1 MQKLV
6 FTNGGGQTID
16 LTSGNF
22 GITNWEGLSGV
33 GLNIQVQQVPF
44 QDGGVFLDALMEQR
58 EISVTVAIQDNNDLS
73 ARYERKRELIS
84 ALNPKLGEGVLVYTN
99 DFLSRQI
106 KAVPQLPI
114 FENKNSNDSGT
125 LKASVVFSCPS
136 PYWEDLEETVVDL
149 GLSEIKT
156 INNEGDVP
164 TQVEISL
171 LGESVNPNIVNNT
184 TEQNIQYIGTMNGK
198 ININTN
204 FGKKSAIK
212 ITEGTDIVISRAE
225 LNFIKCIYVSRYG
238 KYFAIFEGGYFGSS
252 QDGIQW
258 QIKKIATTGDAI
270 YVYDFCYSLEKNIFV
285 VTGAGEIIT
294 SSDAE
299 NWNYTSVSGMVYGV
313 TYNADTGDF
322 VATGQFASYKST
334 DGENWERTSIPLII
348 LAKITT
354 NGQIYVA
361 VVGGTGNVKTS
372 TDGTSYSTNY
382 ATGITSI
389 TQIFYS
395 KKNNL
400 FVVIG
405 TGGEIATSTN
415 GTSWT
420 TRTSGTTQNLNNIS
434 EDKSGNIF
442 VVGENGT
449 VLKSTN
455 GTSWSSVDSGVSAT
469 LNTFVANGSIDEYI
483 IGGNDFIILKSYD
496 LENWEVYELEATD
509 FKSCTY
515 CKNIGKYVVVGTG
528 GIIMSS
534 RDGMLWNKE
543 TSPVNTDLLS
553 VCYSEQKK
561 IIVAVGA
568 NGRIITSTDAE
579 NWEIRNTNIASQLN
593 EVIYD
598 PTREKFFVA
607 GNDNKVLTSQ
617 DAENWT
623 TQTVGTDTR
632 HFLSIATSNNMILLL
647 AGQYIFKSTDGNTFT
662 QTINL
667 TGVGTSKAV
676 IYHKVLGV
684 FAILGTQ
691 IRASVLSITKD
702 GENIVTTV
710 LVDET
715 SAGNNIFYSEEL
727 NQAYIVANY
736 GNVFKSSDL
745 YNWSS
750 IRHTVI
756 KNIYGASFSNIK
768 DLIFC
773 GEDNSIIDITGEKEE
788 NVIQN
793 ISLTSDFGFRLNQG
807 ENKLTLL
814 EDGGVLSAIIKY
826 RQKYI
831 GV

>member
-6 FTNGGGQTID
+6 FTNGGGNTID

-33 GLNIQVQQVPF
+33 GLNIQTQQVPF

-58 EISVTVAIQDNNDLS
+58 EITVTVAIQDNNNLS

-99 DFLSRQI
+99 DYLSRQI

-114 FENKNSNDSGT
+114 FENKNSNDAGT
-125 LKASVVFSCPS
+125 LKASVTFSCPS
-136 PYWEDLEETVVDL
+136 PYWEDLEDTVVDL
-149 GLSEIKT
+149 GLGEIKT

-171 LGESVNPNIVNNT
+171 LGNSVNPNIVNNT
-184 TEQNIQYIGTMNGK
+184 TEQNIQYIGTMDGK

-204 FGKKSAIK
+204 FGKKGAFK
-212 ITEGTDIVISRAE
+212 VTEGTDIVITRGE
-225 LNFIKCIYVSRYG
+225 LDFIKCIYVSRYG
-238 KYFAIFEGGYFGSS
+238 KYFAIFEDGCFGTS

-258 QIKKIATTGDAI
+258 QIKKIATQGDAI
-270 YVYDFCYSLEKNIFV
+270 YVYDLCYSLEKNIFV
-285 VTGAGEIIT
+285 VTGRGEIIT

-299 NWNYTSVSGMVYGV
+299 NWKYTTNTGVMYGV
-313 TYNADTGDF
+313 TYNANTGEF
-322 VATGQFASYKST
+322 IATGQMAINKST
-334 DGENWERTSIPLII
+334 DGVNWVKAINTLV
-348 LAKITT
+348 LGKITT

-361 VVGGTGNVKTS
+361 VVSGTGNVRTS
-372 TDGTSYSTNY
+372 TNGTSYSTDY

-395 KKNNL
+395 KKNSL
-400 FVVIG
+400 FIVIG

-415 GTSWT
+415 GTTWT
-420 TRTSGTTQNLNNIS
+420 TRTSGTTQKLNNIS
-434 EDKSGNIF
+434 EDKSGNVF

-449 VLKSTN
+449 ILKSTN
-455 GTSWSSVDSGVSAT
+455 GTTWSSVDSEVSAT

-496 LENWEVYELEATD
+496 LVNWEDYELEATD
-509 FKSCTY
+509 FKSCAY

-528 GIIMSS
+528 GKIMSS
-534 RDGMLWNKE
+534 KDGMLWDKE

-553 VCYSEQKK
+553 VCYCEQKK

-579 NWEIRNTNIASQLN
+579 HWTIRNTNITSQLN
-593 EVIYD
+593 AIIYD

-607 GNDNKVLTSQ
+607 GNNNKVLTSQ

-623 TQTVGTDTR
+623 TQTVGTETR
-632 HFLSIATSNNMILLL
+632 HFLSIATSNNMILLITS
-647 AGQYIFKSTDGNTFT
+647 QVIFKSTDGNTFT
-662 QTINL
+662 QTTNIPAI
-667 TGVGTSKAV
+667 TGKAV

-684 FAILGTQ
+684 FAIIGTGNGTGL
-691 IRASVLSITKD
+691 VITKD
-702 GENIVTTV
+702 GETIDTTV

-715 SAGNNIFYSEEL
+715 SSGNNMFYSEEL
-727 NQAYIVANY
+727 NLVFVVANY
-736 GNVFKSSDL
+736 GNIFKSSEL

-750 IRHTVI
+750 IRHTVN
-756 KNIYGASFSNIK
+756 KNLYGASFSNIK
-768 DLIFC
+768 NLIFC
-773 GEDNSIIDITGEKEE
+773 GEDNSIVDITGDKEE

-793 ISLTSDFGFRLNQG
+793 ISSTSDFGFRLNQG
-807 ENKLTLL
+807 ENELTLL
-814 EDGGVLSAIIKY
+814 ENSGVLSANIKY

>member
-6 FTNGGGQTID
+6 FINGGGQTID

-33 GLNIQVQQVPF
+33 GLNIQTQQVPF

-73 ARYERKRELIS
+73 ARYERKRQLIS

-99 DFLSRQI
+99 DYLSRQI

-114 FENKNSNDSGT
+114 FENKNSNDAGT
-125 LKASVVFSCPS
+125 LKANVTFSCPS
-136 PYWEDLEETVVDL
+136 PYWEDLEDTVVDL

-184 TEQNIQYIGTMNGK
+184 TGQNIQYIGTMNGK

-204 FGKKSAIK
+204 FGKKGAIK

-225 LNFIKCIYVSRYG
+225 LDFIKCIYVSRYG
-238 KYFAIFEGGYFGSS
+238 KYFAIFENGCFGSS

-258 QIKKIATTGDAI
+258 QIKKVANGLHI
-270 YVYDFCYSLEKNIFV
+270 YDFCYSLEKNIFV
-285 VTGAGEIIT
+285 LVGEEIIT

-299 NWNYTSVSGMVYGV
+299 NWKYIDTTNTLYGV

-322 VATGQFASYKST
+322 VATGQTVSYKST
-334 DGENWERTSIPLII
+334 DGENWERAFVLATI
-348 LAKITT
+348 LDKITT
-354 NGQIYVA
+354 NGQIYV
-361 VVGGTGNVKTS
+361 VVVSGTGYVKTS
-372 TDGTSYSTNY
+372 TNGTSYSTNY

-395 KKNNL
+395 EKNNL

-469 LNTFVANGSIDEYI
+469 LNTFVTNGSIDEYI
-483 IGGNDFIILKSYD
+483 IGGNGFIILKSYD
-496 LENWEVYELEATD
+496 LENWEDYELEATD

-568 NGRIITSTDAE
+568 NGRIITSTNAE
-579 NWEIRNTNIASQLN
+579 NWTIRNTNIASQLN
-593 EVIYD
+593 EVLYD

-623 TQTVGTDTR
+623 TQTVGTGTKD
-632 HFLSIATSNNMILLL
+632 FISIATSNNMILLL
-647 AGQYIFKSTDGNTFT
+647 TELFIFKSTDGNTFT
-662 QTINL
+662 QTINIWGIGIG
-667 TGVGTSKAV
+667 TGKAV

-684 FAILGTQ
+684 FAILVV
-691 IRASVLSITKD
+691 ASNYSGAVITKD
-702 GENIVTTV
+702 GENY
-710 LVDET
+710 T
-715 SAGNNIFYSEEL
+715 STLIANSILGNNMFYSEEL
-727 NQAYIVANY
+727 NQAFVVANY
-736 GNVFKSSDL
+736 GNILKSSDL

-750 IRHTVI
+750 IRNTVI
-756 KNIYGASFSNIK
+756 KNLYGASFSNIK

-814 EDGGVLSAIIKY
+814 ENSGVLSAQIKY